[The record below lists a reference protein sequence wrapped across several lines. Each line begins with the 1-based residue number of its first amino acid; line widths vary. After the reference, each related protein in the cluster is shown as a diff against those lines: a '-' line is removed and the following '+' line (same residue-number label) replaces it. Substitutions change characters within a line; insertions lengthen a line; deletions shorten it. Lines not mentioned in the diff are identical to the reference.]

1 MNDDFIQVEGEQGLV
16 RDPNSG
22 AILNINRDQQ
32 EAARDRLKRFKM
44 KEQELQDLKNDVG
57 ELKSLLMQLL
67 EEKRSHG

>member
-1 MNDDFIQVEGEQGLV
+1 MSDDFIKVEGEQGLV
-16 RDPNSG
+16 RDPGSG

-32 EAARDRLKRFKM
+32 EVARDRLRRFKM
-44 KEQELQDLKNDVG
+44 KEQEMQDLKNDVG

>member
-32 EAARDRLKRFKM
+32 EAARDRLRRFKM

>member
-1 MNDDFIQVEGEQGLV
+1 MDDDFLRVDGEPGLV
-16 RDPNSG
+16 RDTGSH

-32 EAARDRLKRFKM
+32 EAARDRLRRFKA

-57 ELKSLLMQLL
+57 EIKSLLAQLL

>member
-1 MNDDFIQVEGEQGLV
+1 MSNDFVKVEGEQGLV
-16 RDPNSG
+16 RDPSSN

-32 EAARDRLKRFKM
+32 EAARDRLRRFKM

>member
-1 MNDDFIQVEGEQGLV
+1 MNDNFIKVEGEQGLV
-16 RDPNSG
+16 RDPSSN

-32 EAARDRLKRFKM
+32 EAARDRLRRFKM

>member
-1 MNDDFIQVEGEQGLV
+1 MKDDFIKVEGEQGLV

-32 EAARDRLKRFKM
+32 EAARDRLRRFKM

>member
-1 MNDDFIQVEGEQGLV
+1 MKDGFIKVEGEQGLV
-16 RDPNSG
+16 RDPSSN

-32 EAARDRLKRFKM
+32 EAARDRLRRFKM

>member
-1 MNDDFIQVEGEQGLV
+1 MSDDFVKVEGEQGLV

-32 EAARDRLKRFKM
+32 EAARDRLRRFKM

>member
-1 MNDDFIQVEGEQGLV
+1 MNDNFIKVEGEDGLV

-32 EAARDRLKRFKM
+32 EAARDRLRRFKM

>member
-1 MNDDFIQVEGEQGLV
+1 MSDTFVKVEGEQGLV

-32 EAARDRLKRFKM
+32 EAARDRLRRFKM

>member
-1 MNDDFIQVEGEQGLV
+1 MNDDLVQVEGEKGLV
-16 RDPNSG
+16 RDPKSG

-32 EAARDRLKRFKM
+32 EAARDRLRRFKM